1 MYHYLG
7 SHRLAEKT
15 LRDAAKINP
24 YAPETWYVNCSNA
37 QIWPMS
43 IAITINEKILYHRYN
58 LGKVLESLGET
69 DSATNS
75 MTTALQVE
83 MVSPIMQ
90 YTSIPLPFD

>member
-24 YAPETWYVNCSNA
+24 HSPETWYVLRCKFNVIRPKCKSDLH
-37 QIWPMS
+37 S
-43 IAITINEKILYHRYN
+43 ITFCRYN

-69 DSATNS
+69 NSATDS
-75 MTTALQVE
+75 MATALQVE
-83 MVSPIMQ
+83 MVSPVMQ

>member
-1 MYHYLG
+1 MYYYLG
-7 SHRLAEKT
+7 SPRLAEKT

-24 YAPETWYVNCSNA
+24 YAPETWYVNLNKM
-37 QIWPMS
+37 IKNLFLF
-43 IAITINEKILYHRYN
+43 IYIVYRYN

-69 DSATNS
+69 DSATDS
-75 MTTALQVE
+75 MATALQVE

>member
-24 YAPETWYVNCSNA
+24 YSPETWYVGCKFSV
-37 QIWPMS
+37 QFYSKFDFYLI
-43 IAITINEKILYHRYN
+43 IFHRYN

-69 DSATNS
+69 NSATDS
-75 MTTALQVE
+75 MATALQVE